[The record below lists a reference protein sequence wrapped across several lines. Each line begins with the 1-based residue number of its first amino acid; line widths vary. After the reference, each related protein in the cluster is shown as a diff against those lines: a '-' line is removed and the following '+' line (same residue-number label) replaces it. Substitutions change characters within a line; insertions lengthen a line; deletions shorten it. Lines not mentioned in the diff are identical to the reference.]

1 MNKKVNLYLN
11 ITGFASFVL
20 SFLLIFISLKLEAS
34 TGIGFYLVRMLLF
47 ILGMVSGLLFIG
59 IELLL
64 FMILNIKMKLF
75 LIVYTLL
82 DIVIALYVNNTEPY
96 SFVLV
101 FIGFRIIKDL
111 TRIQLVDKI
120 YLDKK
125 FKEYCKLYGIKLPKE
140 TKKKT
145 TTISKSKKKT
155 VVAIPTKKETKKK
168 TVEA

>member
-11 ITGFASFVL
+11 ITGLASFVL

-34 TGIGFYLVRMLLF
+34 TGIVFYLARLLLF
-47 ILGMVSGLLFIG
+47 ILGMASGLLFIG

-64 FMILNIKMKLF
+64 FMILNIKMKAL

-82 DIVIALYVNNTEPY
+82 DIVIALYVNNIQPY

-101 FIGFRIIKDL
+101 FIGFRLIKDM

-145 TTISKSKKKT
+145 TTSKSKKKT
-155 VVAIPTKKETKKK
+155 VVAIPTKKETNKK

>member
-11 ITGFASFVL
+11 ITGFASFLL

-34 TGIGFYLVRMLLF
+34 SGIIIYLFRLLLF
-47 ILGMVSGLLFIG
+47 ILGMASGLLFIG

-64 FMILNIKMKLF
+64 FMILNIKMKAL
-75 LIVYTLL
+75 LIIYTLL
-82 DIVIALYVNNTEPY
+82 DIVVALYVNNLHPY
-96 SFVLV
+96 MFVLV
-101 FIGFRIIKDL
+101 FIGFRLMKDI

-140 TKKKT
+140 TRKKT
-145 TTISKSKKKT
+145 TKKKT

-168 TVEA
+168 TIEA

>member
-11 ITGFASFVL
+11 ITGFASFLL

-34 TGIGFYLVRMLLF
+34 TGILIYLARMILF
-47 ILGMVSGLLFIG
+47 ILGMASGLLFIG

-64 FMILNIKMKLF
+64 FMILNIKMKAL
-75 LIVYTLL
+75 LIIYTLI
-82 DIVIALYVNNTEPY
+82 DIVVALYVNNLYPY

-101 FIGFRIIKDL
+101 FIGFRLMKDML
-111 TRIQLVDKI
+111 RIQLVDKI

-125 FKEYCKLYGIKLPKE
+125 FKAYCKLYGIKLPKE

-145 TTISKSKKKT
+145 TTTKARKKT
-155 VVAIPTKKETKKK
+155 VVAIPTKKETNNK